1 MDKSMQDYIRSLSS
15 DYINLTLDYN
25 TFEKLIQDIELI
37 IKSRCKSDTKVKKI
51 KELLGGLNE
60 KSNS

>member
-1 MDKSMQDYIRSLSS
+1 MDKNMQDYIRSLSS

-37 IKSRCKSDTKVKKI
+37 IKSRSKSDTKVKKI
-51 KELLGGLNE
+51 KELLGALNE
-60 KSNS
+60 KQK

>member
-1 MDKSMQDYIRSLSS
+1 MDKSMQEYIRSLSS

-37 IKSRCKSDTKVKKI
+37 INSRCKSDTKVKKI
-51 KELLGGLNE
+51 KELLGALNE

>member
-37 IKSRCKSDTKVKKI
+37 IKSRSKSDTKVKKI
-51 KELLGGLNE
+51 KELLGALNE
-60 KSNS
+60 KQK